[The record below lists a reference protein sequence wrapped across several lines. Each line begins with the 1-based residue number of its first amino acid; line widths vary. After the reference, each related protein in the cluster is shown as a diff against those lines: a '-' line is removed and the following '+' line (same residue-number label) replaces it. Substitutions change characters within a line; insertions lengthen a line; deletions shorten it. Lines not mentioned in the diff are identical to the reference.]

1 MSEEQKNNSTEEIKE
16 QEENIETNEN
26 QEEASSSEEN
36 EQQQTEDTPE
46 EIIKK
51 LNDEIDSLKDQ
62 RLRAVA
68 ELENFRRRAEKDQS
82 DALKYGM
89 ANFAKEIINIKDNI
103 ERALSSISEDARKNE
118 SIKPVVEGLDL
129 IAQSTATT
137 FEKIGIKKID
147 SLNQKYDHNFH
158 QAMMEIEKSDC
169 EPGTIVQE
177 LIPGYTLHERLL
189 RPAMVGVSKKPA
201 TQDKEETNSVNQES

>member
-89 ANFAKEIINIKDNI
+89 ANFAKEIINIKDN
-103 ERALSSISEDARKNE
+103 K
-118 SIKPVVEGLDL
+118 
-129 IAQSTATT
+129 
-137 FEKIGIKKID
+137 
-147 SLNQKYDHNFH
+147 
-158 QAMMEIEKSDC
+158 
-169 EPGTIVQE
+169 
-177 LIPGYTLHERLL
+177 
-189 RPAMVGVSKKPA
+189 
-201 TQDKEETNSVNQES
+201 